1 MLVKVRDTQRELER
15 DISERTARLE
25 AAPSAMLMVD
35 ERGRM
40 TLVNA
45 QLEQI
50 VGYERSELLDQPLEM
65 LVPERY
71 RNIHSGHRVNFFH
84 SPSTR
89 VMGAGRDLFGLRKDG
104 TEVPIEIGLN
114 PIRTDKGAFVLASI
128 IDITE
133 RKRAE
138 ERFRL
143 VVEASPSAMI
153 MVNAQGRISLVNT
166 QTEQLFGYARSELL
180 DQPLEMLV
188 PERYRGAHPGH
199 RAGFFQTP
207 SARSMGVGRDLFGRR
222 KDGTEIPIEIGL
234 NPIKTDEGAFVLASI
249 IDIAERKR
257 AEERFRLVVEASP
270 SAMIMVN
277 NEGRIALFNTQT
289 ENLFGYPRAEL
300 LDEPVEMLV
309 PERYRRA
316 HPGHRT
322 GFFQ

>member
-1 MLVKVRDTQRELER
+1 
-15 DISERTARLE
+15 
-25 AAPSAMLMVD
+25 
-35 ERGRM
+35 
-40 TLVNA
+40 
-45 QLEQI
+45 
-50 VGYERSELLDQPLEM
+50 M

-71 RNIHSGHRVNFFH
+71 RNVHSGHRVNFFH

-153 MVNAQGRISLVNT
+153 MVNAEGRITLVNT
-166 QTEQLFGYARSELL
+166 QTENLFGYSRGELL
-180 DQPLEMLV
+180 DQPMEMLV

-199 RAGFFQTP
+199 RTGFFQTP
-207 SARSMGVGRDLFGRR
+207 SARAMGAGRNLFGRR

-249 IDIAERKR
+249 IE
-257 AEERFRLVVEASP
+257 
-270 SAMIMVN
+270 
-277 NEGRIALFNTQT
+277 
-289 ENLFGYPRAEL
+289 
-300 LDEPVEMLV
+300 
-309 PERYRRA
+309 
-316 HPGHRT
+316 HHRT
-322 GFFQ
+322 QAR